1 MRAFLEVVLYNCQIT
16 TTVGAIQI
24 SNAVYF
30 SLQALQEI
38 EIGNYVLSRKWN
50 VSSLV
55 QHCSF

>member
-30 SLQALQEI
+30 YLQALQEI
-38 EIGNYVLSRKWN
+38 EIGNYVLS
-50 VSSLV
+50 
-55 QHCSF
+55 